1 MKDALE
7 IVNQTLSAFWV
18 ESSFG
23 FVCIRARRPGPR
35 SGTTVYWPL
44 CPFAHL
50 TVAYW
55 SDKKTRIS
63 TGLLL
68 PSGNC
73 ARENGARPNV
83 LYAGKT
89 LHSCFVWGCRH
100 LVLCSNQDRWTF
112 SSLWSVSR
120 YRHRVQC
127 WHVALYYWNVFL
139 QLWLTH
145 LGCQLFVNNSIS
157 WIVEDVTHSTVI
169 HGFTRRNFSLFGRS
183 GWQKLAF

>member
-44 CPFAHL
+44 CTFAHF

-120 YRHRVQC
+120 YRHRVQARGEIVVLLTQC
-127 WHVALYYWNVFL
+127 INV
-139 QLWLTH
+139 
-145 LGCQLFVNNSIS
+145 G
-157 WIVEDVTHSTVI
+157 IVYKTTVI
-169 HGFTRRNFSLFGRS
+169 TTAREQILELDFCFRWILCSSSVCRS
-183 GWQKLAF
+183 DHFWSRPR